1 MTDMKEKEIIV
12 SGQAVLG
19 IELGS
24 TRIKAML
31 IGPDYRPLA
40 SGSHTWENQLVN
52 GLWTYSEDAI
62 WIGLQDAYQ
71 DLKTNVQKQYGCALN
86 RLAAIGISAMMH
98 GYMAFE
104 GERMLYPFLTWRNT
118 NTGEAAKRLS
128 ELFRFNI
135 PLRWSISHLYQC
147 ILNKEEHVQQIDFLT
162 TLAGYVHWRLTGEKV
177 LGVGDASGMIPVD
190 PATQTYNADMVQAFD
205 NLIANNHYPWH
216 LLDILPQALMA
227 GQEAGCLTEAGARL
241 LDPSGDLQV
250 GVPFCPPEGDAGTGM
265 VATNSIEPRT
275 ANLSA
280 GTSSFSMVVLEQPL
294 SRPYEA
300 IDIVTTPDAKEVA
313 MVHCNNCTSDIN
325 DWVKLMGEN
334 LQLFGLTPDTGELYT
349 HLFNAALAGEPDA
362 GGLLPYNYI
371 SGEPIMGLAEG
382 LPLMVRP
389 SESRFTL
396 PNLMR
401 AQLYSAIAVLRIGNE
416 ILLDKEH
423 VHIDR
428 ITGHGGYFTTP
439 KVGQSMVAAALNTP
453 IYTMQT
459 AGEGGAWGIG
469 LLAAYTLKSNEMT
482 LPQFLN
488 EQVFTNTQG
497 SLVAPTAEAVEGFN
511 RWLEQYRIYFKKLY
525 SL

>member
-1 MTDMKEKEIIV
+1 MTEKEIIV

-40 SGSHTWENQLVN
+40 SGSHTWENQLAN

-62 WIGLQDAYQ
+62 WTGLQDAYQ
-71 DLKTNVQKQYGCALN
+71 GLKTNVQKQYGCALN

-104 GERMLYPFLTWRNT
+104 GEKLLYPFLTWRNT
-118 NTGEAAKRLS
+118 NTGEAAKQLS

-147 ILNKEEHVQQIDFLT
+147 ILNQEEHVQQIDFLT

-205 NLIANNHYPWH
+205 NLIAENHYPWR
-216 LLDILPQALMA
+216 LLDILPTALMA
-227 GQEAGCLTEAGARL
+227 GQEAGCLTETGARL
-241 LDPSGDLQV
+241 LDPTGELAS

-265 VATNSIEPRT
+265 VATNSIAPRT

-325 DWVKLMGEN
+325 DWVRLMGDN
-334 LQLFGLTPDTGELYT
+334 LRLFGLTPDTGELYT
-349 HLFNAALAGEPDA
+349 RLFNAALAGEPDA

-371 SGEPIMGLAEG
+371 SGEPIMGLSEG
-382 LPLMVRP
+382 LPLMARP
-389 SESRFTL
+389 CGSRFTL
-396 PNLMR
+396 SNLMR

-439 KVGQSMVAAALNTP
+439 KVGQTMVAAALNTP

-488 EQVFTNTQG
+488 EQVFNGTQG
-497 SLVAPTAEAVEGFN
+497 CLVEPTAEDVEGFN
-511 RWLEQYRIYFKKLY
+511 RWLEQYRIYFKQLY

>member
-1 MTDMKEKEIIV
+1 MTEKEIIV

-52 GLWTYSEDAI
+52 GLWTYSEEAI
-62 WIGLQDAYQ
+62 WTGLQDAFQ
-71 DLKTNVQKQYGCALN
+71 DLKSNVKAQYGCALT

-104 GERMLYPFLTWRNT
+104 GDKLLYPFLTWRNT
-118 NTGEAAKRLS
+118 NTGQAAKQLS
-128 ELFRFNI
+128 ELFNFNI

-147 ILNKEEHVQQIDFLT
+147 ILNNEEHVQHIDFLT

-190 PATQTYNADMVQAFD
+190 STTQTYNAAMVQAFD
-205 NLIANNHYPWH
+205 QLIADKHYPWR
-216 LLDILPQALMA
+216 LLDILPQSLMA
-227 GQEAGCLTEAGARL
+227 GQPAGCLTQVGARL
-241 LDPSGDLQV
+241 LDPSGELQA
-250 GVPFCPPEGDAGTGM
+250 GIPFCPPEGDAGTGM

-280 GTSSFSMVVLEQPL
+280 GTSSFSMVVLEKPL

-325 DWVKLMGEN
+325 DWVRLMGEN
-334 LQLFGLTPDTGELYT
+334 LQLFGLTPTTGDLYT
-349 HLFNAALAGEPDA
+349 RLFNAALEGEPDA

-371 SGEPIMGLAEG
+371 SGEPIMGLANG

-401 AQLYSAIAVLRIGNE
+401 AHLYSAIAVLRIGNE

-423 VHIDR
+423 VCIDR

-439 KVGQSMVAAALNTP
+439 KVGQTMVAAALNTP
-453 IYTMQT
+453 INTMQT

-469 LLAAYTLKSNEMT
+469 LLAAYVLKSNEMT

-488 EQVFTNTQG
+488 ENVFKGTQG
-497 SLVAPTAEAVEGFN
+497 TMVEPNSSDVEGFN
-511 RWLEQYRIYFKKLY
+511 HWLAQYRTYFQKLY